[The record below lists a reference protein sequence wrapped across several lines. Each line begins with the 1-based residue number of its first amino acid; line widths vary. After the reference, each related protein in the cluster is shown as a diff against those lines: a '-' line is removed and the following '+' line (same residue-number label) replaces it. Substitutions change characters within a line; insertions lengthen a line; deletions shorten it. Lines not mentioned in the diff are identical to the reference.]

1 MIELRHGP
9 ARDALAVAEPVLC
22 SIGAALGERGEVV
35 LVPGNHDHELVAAW
49 RARTSR
55 REAPSPL
62 GLETDVDWR
71 AGEVLATVAR
81 RLAPA
86 RVRAAY
92 PGVWLRE
99 DVYAMHGHYGDRH
112 TTVPM
117 LERLGAGAM
126 ALAVR
131 EPTDGPRCAE
141 DYEAVLAPIYAWI
154 HAIAQHG
161 GQNLVPPTPSSHGAS
176 AQAWRALSGGRGRG
190 GHRRLATARRRALI
204 ASFPALVASLNRLRL
219 GPLRSDVSGPEL
231 RRASL
236 RAFAEVVQRLEVDAR
251 WVVFGHTHRAGPL
264 GEDDRGEWV
273 AGAGPGAGP
282 CAGPGAGAG
291 AGMLNTGS
299 WVHEPAFLGRDP
311 GSSPYRAGFGVLIA
325 DHGPPELVNLLD

>member
-1 MIELRHGP
+1 
-9 ARDALAVAEPVLC
+9 
-22 SIGAALGERGEVV
+22 
-35 LVPGNHDHELVAAW
+35 
-49 RARTSR
+49 
-55 REAPSPL
+55 
-62 GLETDVDWR
+62 
-71 AGEVLATVAR
+71 
-81 RLAPA
+81 
-86 RVRAAY
+86 
-92 PGVWLRE
+92 
-99 DVYAMHGHYGDRH
+99 MHGHYGDRH

-126 ALAVR
+126 ALVVR
-131 EPTDGPRCAE
+131 EPSGGPQCAE

-161 GQNLVPPTPSSHGAS
+161 GHNSVPPTPSSHGAS
-176 AQAWRALSGGRGRG
+176 AQAWRALSGARARG
-190 GHRRLATARRRALI
+190 GRRRLTAARRRALI

-264 GEDDRGEWV
+264 AGDDRGEWV
-273 AGAGPGAGP
+273 TGGGLEL
-282 CAGPGAGAG
+282 
-291 AGMLNTGS
+291 LNTGS

-311 GSSPYRAGFGVLIA
+311 GSSPYRAGFAVLISDDGA
-325 DHGPPELVNLLD
+325 PELVNLLD